1 MKNSIKLLSILVLV
15 FFVTDRFVAF
25 GLKQLDKKVLTGQ
38 SVGKVNHFLAKKDSV
53 NLLVFGSSRANH
65 HVDNM
70 LLNSSSF
77 NAGSD
82 GSKIGYSA
90 LLISTLKKKN
100 QNIFVHI
107 DHDNIYS
114 SNYDGKDIL
123 GLKNLISRN
132 DDIRKN
138 ISDLFPEEIIIS
150 KLFNTYSYN
159 GKVLGM
165 FKNYFVPNYNQNDY
179 IGYDPLYPSEEQ
191 KLIFKKLVKDNKF
204 PTFSDK
210 EFDLNK
216 PNPLVDDFINL
227 IKNTCEKND
236 SNLIFFT
243 SPNLKLIDDNYKIQ
257 TKSYFD
263 SKGLKYYDYSDLID
277 ASDLSCWKDFTHMSH
292 KGAIK
297 LTNELKK
304 HPTN

>member
-1 MKNSIKLLSILVLV
+1 MKKSIKLLSILVLV
-15 FFVTDRFVAF
+15 FFITDRLVAF

-38 SVGKVNHFLAKKDSV
+38 SVGKVNHFIAKKDSV

-65 HVDNM
+65 HVDNK

-107 DHDNIYS
+107 DHDKIYS
-114 SNYDGKDIL
+114 SNYEGKDIL
-123 GLKNLISRN
+123 GLINLINRN

-138 ISDLFPEEIIIS
+138 ISDFFPEEIIIS
-150 KLFNTYSYN
+150 KLFNTYLYN

-165 FKNYFVPNYNQNDY
+165 VKNYFVPNYDQNNY
-179 IGYDPLYPSEEQ
+179 TGYDPLYPSEEQ
-191 KLIFKKLVKDNKF
+191 KLIFQKLVKENKF
-204 PTFSDK
+204 PSFKDK
-210 EFDLNK
+210 EFDLDK
-216 PNPLVDDFINL
+216 PNPLVNDFIDL
-227 IKNTCEKND
+227 ISNICKQNN

-243 SPNLKLIDDNYKIQ
+243 SPNLKLVDDNYRIK
-257 TKSYFD
+257 TKSYFF
-263 SKGLKYYDYSDLID
+263 SKGLNYYDYSDLID
-277 ASDLSCWKDFTHMSH
+277 ASDISCWKDFTHLSH
-292 KGAIK
+292 KGALK

-304 HPTN
+304 HLAY